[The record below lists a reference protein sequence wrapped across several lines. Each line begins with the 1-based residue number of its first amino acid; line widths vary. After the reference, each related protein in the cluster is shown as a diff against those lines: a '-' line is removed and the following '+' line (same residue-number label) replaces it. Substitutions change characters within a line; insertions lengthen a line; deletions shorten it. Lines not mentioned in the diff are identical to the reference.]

1 MDTPFPYSQ
10 HVTGKQFVGRKGDVK
25 LMGNLLSQGEHICL
39 YEPPKSGITSL
50 IQQALFDM
58 RLGGKAFSVGQM
70 SALNIHTP
78 EAFLLRFGSTVLRT
92 VASTP
97 DEYLSLTGR
106 YLEGTHFVF
115 DPRSYADG
123 GQVLSLGWELDRED
137 VMAMLR
143 LPFRLAADR
152 KERLI
157 LIVDQF
163 HCLGQLPDPDLI
175 LRPLDAV
182 LREQQLDGRLFN
194 LILCGAGVNAMKAI
208 FETSLLFHR
217 VVERVRL
224 SALGEQ
230 ELSDH
235 MQRGFLSGGKVVNQ
249 DLILGACRLLRCHP
263 WYVNHFAAIC
273 NSMSRGYIM
282 EPVFV
287 DALGCLI
294 SIHQPRFTEMVT
306 GLTTHQVNLLQAT
319 LCGITRFSA
328 ADVIRS
334 YGLNSSANVKRVKD
348 ALMKKEILLF
358 DDSDTPS
365 LQDPLFEYWLKK
377 YYFDL
382 KV

>member
-137 VMAMLR
+137 VMAMLS

-328 ADVIRS
+328 AEVIRS

-358 DDSDTPS
+358 DESDTPS

>member
-137 VMAMLR
+137 VLAMLR

-230 ELSDH
+230 DLSDH

>member
-230 ELSDH
+230 DLSDH

>member
-194 LILCGAGVNAMKAI
+194 LIICGAGVNAMKAI

>member
-328 ADVIRS
+328 AEVIRS

>member
-137 VMAMLR
+137 VLAMLR

-182 LREQQLDGRLFN
+182 LREQQLEGRLFN

>member
-137 VMAMLR
+137 VLAMLR

>member
-358 DDSDTPS
+358 NDSDTPS

-382 KV
+382 KL

>member
-163 HCLGQLPDPDLI
+163 HRLGQLPDPDLI

-182 LREQQLDGRLFN
+182 LREHQLEGRLFN

-230 ELSDH
+230 DLSDH

-382 KV
+382 KL

>member
-137 VMAMLR
+137 VMAMLS

-217 VVERVRL
+217 VVDRVRL

-382 KV
+382 KL